1 MNGSELDLRPALMK
15 VEELSSHYE
24 DEDTRTVTA
33 DDQRG
38 STRSTPG
45 IEMPGYEDEVLCG
58 D

>member
-1 MNGSELDLRPALMK
+1 MK

-45 IEMPGYEDEVLCG
+45 IEMPGYEDEVPCG